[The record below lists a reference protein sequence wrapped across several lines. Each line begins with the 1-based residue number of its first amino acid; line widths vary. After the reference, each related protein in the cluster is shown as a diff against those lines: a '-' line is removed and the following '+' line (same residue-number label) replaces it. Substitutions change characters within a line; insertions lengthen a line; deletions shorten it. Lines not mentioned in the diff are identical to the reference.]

1 MKNIIFFIFMLFVF
15 CSCSD
20 ELITIVDEY
29 NPPYQIKAIPSNN
42 SISVN
47 FWSGVLASD
56 FVGFNIYAGT
66 SQTFTQP
73 TGAITN
79 SDGGYPTIKVSNH
92 VRSNFTLTVPPMNG
106 GTTYQNGTLYYVTVT
121 AYGTNDLL
129 DSKYIETQISSI
141 VSVIPREE
149 GTGTGTTITVNN
161 AAGGGG
167 GSGTGGTQVGTID
180 TSAGKVSCQTGWKMQ
195 SFGPQSDFNSIV
207 IITNTAASFYT
218 DSNDYILNGL
228 YIFSNS
234 GQSQLAKV
242 WITGNGGSP
251 SYKWAYHDKAN
262 QWNGI

>member
-66 SQTFTQP
+66 SKTFNQP
-73 TGAITN
+73 TDAITN

-106 GTTYQNGTLYYVTVT
+106 GTTYNNGTLYYVTVT

-129 DSKYIETQISSI
+129 DSKYIETKISDI
-141 VSVIPREE
+141 VQVIPREE
-149 GTGTGTTITVNN
+149 GTGNNTTITVNN
-161 AAGGGG
+161 
-167 GSGTGGTQVGTID
+167 GTGGTTGTQVGTID
-180 TSAGKVSCQTGWKMQ
+180 TSAGKVTCQSDWKMQ
-195 SFGPQSDFNSIV
+195 SFGAQPNFNSIV
-207 IITNTAASFYT
+207 IITNTALSFYT
-218 DSNDYILNGL
+218 DSNDYCYHGL

-234 GQSQLAKV
+234 AQNQLAKV
-242 WITGNGGSP
+242 WITATNGTP
-251 SYKWAYHDKAN
+251 SYRWAYHDKAN